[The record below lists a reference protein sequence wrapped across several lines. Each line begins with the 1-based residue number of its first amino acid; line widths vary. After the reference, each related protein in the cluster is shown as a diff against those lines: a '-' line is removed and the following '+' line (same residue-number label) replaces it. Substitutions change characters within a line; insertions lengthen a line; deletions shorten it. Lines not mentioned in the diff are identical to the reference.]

1 MIDLVRVGEKIAA
14 LRAERSMSQEELAQ
28 KLYVSRQAVSAW
40 EVGKSAPSID
50 NVIEL
55 ARLYKVSFEEILCLN
70 EPALTLSK
78 HDLFEG
84 RDRAYVIRG
93 VSEGKIQCD
102 LPALFHECTGDERI
116 LLLRAIARGRL
127 PFDER
132 LADKL
137 TKEEKVILEGGCH
150 R

>member
-70 EPALTLSK
+70 EQALTLSK

>member
-1 MIDLVRVGEKIAA
+1 MIDLVRVGGKIAA
-14 LRAERSMSQEELAQ
+14 LRIKRSLSQEELAQ

-55 ARLYKVSFEEILCLN
+55 SRLYKVSFEEILCLN
-70 EPALTLSK
+70 EPSLPFPK
-78 HDLFEG
+78 KGLFEG
-84 RDRAYVIRG
+84 RDRAYVLRE
-93 VSEGKIQCD
+93 VAEGKIQCD
-102 LPALFHECTGDERI
+102 LPALFHDCTGDERV

-127 PFDER
+127 PYDER
-132 LADKL
+132 LSDKL
-137 TKEEKVILEGGCH
+137 TIEEKVFLEGGSH